1 MRRRLLACIG
11 VLVGVLAPTVRAE
24 GVLGYYREPALHGST
39 LVFVAE
45 GDLWVVPVEGGTA
58 RRLTSHPGEEASP
71 AISPDGRT
79 VAFTAEY
86 EGPRE
91 VYTMPLEGG
100 LPTRWTFEG
109 EGSAVVGWTP
119 SGEVVFATTGYA
131 TLPSTQLVRLIV
143 QGVDAGRRRLIPL
156 AQAAEGSFDDT
167 GQTLFFTRLPFQGS
181 HTKRYKGGTAQSV
194 WRFAEG
200 DAEATPLSADWP
212 GTTSNPL
219 WWRGR
224 VLVVTDRDG
233 TKNLWSMAPDGSDR
247 RQLTRHHGW
256 DVASPTVSEGKVVY
270 QLGADLHVLDLGGG
284 EDRKLPIV
292 LATDLDQTR
301 ERWVDKPVDWLTA
314 FHPAGDGGRVVLTA
328 RGKVFAAP
336 HRQGRLVQ
344 VSRED
349 GVRWREARFLDAGNV
364 IALSD
369 ASGEVEV
376 WKLPANGVGEPKMLT
391 KGGTVLRW
399 EAIPSSDGKRVA
411 HHDKD
416 QRLFVLDVA
425 SGEDRRIDTSTVG
438 GFDDLAWSPD
448 GRYLAYVA
456 PAPNAFRRIRIWSA
470 DDGKIH
476 DLTSDRFES
485 WSPAFSPDGKW
496 IYFLSD
502 RNLVSAVSSPWG
514 SYAPEPFYAKATKVY
529 HVPLTPELRSPWS
542 PQDELHA
549 EEKKEEDKGKDKDK
563 DKNKDKKDEKDKK
576 EEKVRVVLDPANLM
590 ERLRE
595 VPIPAG
601 NYDDLAVADKALFFL
616 SSPAG
621 ETKTALMGVAMAR
634 QDVKVETVVE
644 DVTRA
649 ELSGDGKTLLLR
661 KKDTLYLIPAEAKK
675 ADLDKKDVDLSAWRL
690 SVQPRREWHQMFL
703 EAWRLERDYFYDPG
717 MHGVN
722 WNAMK
727 EKYLPLVDRV
737 TSRAELSDLL
747 GQLVSELS
755 ALHIFVRGGDVR
767 TGQDDV
773 KPAFLGAE
781 LEPAENGWRVARLY
795 RGDPDEPDR
804 LAPLARPDVNVQEG
818 DVLVRVD
825 GVATKS
831 VVHPAM
837 LLRGKTGAQVL
848 LEVAPKDGGK
858 TREVVVVPVDD
869 RTDGDLRYTDWE
881 YSRRLEVERLGKG
894 DIGYVHLRAM
904 GGADWTAWAKGFYPI
919 FTRKGLILDARNN
932 RGGNI
937 DSWIL
942 GRLLRRPW
950 HYWSQRIGQSPTW
963 NMQQAFGGHVV
974 VLCNER
980 TSSDGEVLCEG
991 IRRLNIGTVIG
1002 SRTWGGEIW
1011 LTSSNILVDRGI
1023 ATAAEF
1029 GVYGP
1034 QGDWLI
1040 EGHGVEPDVKVDNL
1054 PHATFQGKDAQL
1066 EAAVA
1071 FLREKIRKEPVVVP
1085 VPTPKYPVKV
1095 EPAPD
1100 EPDRE
1105 N

>member
-1 MRRRLLACIG
+1 MRRSLLACIG
-11 VLVGVLAPTVRAE
+11 LVLALPVPAARAE
-24 GVLGYYREPALHGST
+24 GVLGYYREPALHGGT

-45 GDLWVVPVEGGTA
+45 GDLWVVPLEGGAA
-58 RRLTSHPGEEASP
+58 RRLTSHPGEEGTP
-71 AISPDGRT
+71 AISPDGTT

-91 VYTMPLEGG
+91 VYTMPLQGG
-100 LPTRWTFEG
+100 LPSRWTFEG
-109 EGSAVVGWTP
+109 EGAAVVGWTP
-119 SGEVVFATTGYA
+119 SGEVLFATTGYS
-131 TLPSTQLVRLIV
+131 TLPSTQLVRLTV
-143 QGVDAGRRRLIPL
+143 EGPQAGRRHLVPL
-156 AQAAEGSFDDT
+156 AQAADGSFDDT
-167 GQTLFFTRLPFQGS
+167 GRTLFFTRLPFQGS
-181 HTKRYKGGTAQSV
+181 HTKRYRGGTAQNV

-200 DAEATPLSADWP
+200 DGEATPLSADWP
-212 GTTSNPL
+212 GTTSHPL

-247 RQLTRHHGW
+247 RQLTRHRGW

-270 QLGADLHVLDLGGG
+270 QLGADLHVLDLAGGQ
-284 EDRKLPIV
+284 DRQIPIV
-292 LATDLDQTR
+292 LPTDLDQAR
-301 ERWVDKPVDWLTA
+301 EHWVDKPMDWVTA
-314 FHPAGDGGRVVLTA
+314 FHPSPDGTKVVLTA

-344 VSRED
+344 VTRED
-349 GVRWREARFLDAGNV
+349 GVRWREARFLDAKSV
-364 IALSD
+364 LALSD

-376 WKLPANGVGEPKMLT
+376 WQLPANGVGEAKRLT
-391 KGGTVLRW
+391 KGSTVLRW
-399 EAIPSSDGKRVA
+399 EAVPSPDGRRVA

-425 SGEDRRIDTSTVG
+425 SGEDRRIDASTVG

-448 GRYLAYVA
+448 GRFLAYVA
-456 PAPNAFRRIRIWSA
+456 PAANAFRRIRIWSA

-485 WSPAFSPDGKW
+485 YAPAFGPDGKW

-502 RNLVSAVSSPWG
+502 RNLVSAVPSPWG
-514 SYAPEPFYAKATKVY
+514 SYAPEPFFAKATKVY
-529 HVPLTPELRSPWS
+529 HVPLTPGLRSPWA
-542 PQDELHA
+542 PADELHAA
-549 EEKKEEDKGKDKDK
+549 EEKKEEEKKEDAKDKD
-563 DKNKDKKDEKDKK
+563 NKKEDKK
-576 EEKVRVVLDPANLM
+576 EKQVRVVLDPAGLL

-595 VPIPAG
+595 VPVPPG
-601 NYDDLAVADKALFFL
+601 NYDALAVTDKALFFL
-616 SSPAG
+616 STAAG
-621 ETKTALMGVAMAR
+621 ETKQALQGVAIAR
-634 QDVKVETVVE
+634 QDVKVETVLE
-644 DVTRA
+644 DVSGA
-649 ELSGDGKTLLLR
+649 ELSQDGKTLLVR

-717 MHGVN
+717 MHGVD
-722 WNAMK
+722 WNAMR

-737 TSRAELSDLL
+737 TSRAELSDVL

-755 ALHIFVRGGDVR
+755 ALHIFVRGGDLR
-767 TGQDDV
+767 TGEDDV
-773 KPAFLGAE
+773 KPGFLGAE

-795 RGDPDEPDR
+795 RNDPDEPDR
-804 LAPLARPDVNVQEG
+804 LAPLARPEVDVREG
-818 DVLVRVD
+818 DVVVRID
-825 GVATKS
+825 GVETRS
-831 VVHPAM
+831 VLHPAM
-837 LLRGKTGAQVL
+837 LLRGKAGAQVL

-858 TREVVVVPVDD
+858 ARQVVVVPVDD
-869 RTDGDLRYTDWE
+869 RTDGDLRYSDWE
-881 YSRRLEVERLGKG
+881 YTRRLEVERLGKG

-904 GGADWTAWAKGFYPI
+904 GTADWTLWAKGFYPV

-950 HYWSQRIGQSPTW
+950 HYWSQRIGQAPTW

-991 IRRLNIGTVIG
+991 IRRLGIGTVIG
-1002 SRTWGGEIW
+1002 TRTWGGEIW
-1011 LTSSNILVDRGI
+1011 LTSSNVLVDRGI

-1040 EGHGVEPDVKVDNL
+1040 EGHGVEPDVRVDNL

-1071 FLREKIRKEPVVVP
+1071 FLQDKIKKEPVVVP
-1085 VPTPKYPVKV
+1085 VPIPKYPVKV
-1095 EPAPD
+1095 EPAP
-1100 EPDRE
+1100 EERE
-1105 N
+1105 RQN